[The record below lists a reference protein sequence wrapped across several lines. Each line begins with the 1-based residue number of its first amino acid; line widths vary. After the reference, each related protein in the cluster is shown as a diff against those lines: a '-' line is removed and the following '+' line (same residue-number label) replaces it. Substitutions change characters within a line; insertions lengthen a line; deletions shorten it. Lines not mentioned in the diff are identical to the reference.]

1 MPTVHVAKLAW
12 MIVVAVA
19 IGLLAVTWAALRD
32 TGSRTESL
40 GSERMLADTRH
51 GPVEYVTWGEGP
63 PVMAIHGAGGGFDQ
77 GRLLA
82 RTMGG
87 DGFRWLAVSRFGYLG
102 SKLPD
107 DPSTAA
113 QAEAFV
119 DLLDAQHIERVNILA
134 MSGGV
139 PPALKFAEMFPE
151 RTGRIVLLSSAP
163 FTPFGPDVEDRPVPT
178 WVYSAL
184 LGNDVFYWTLTKIAR
199 NTLADA
205 FDARAE
211 LRRELATPERNFVNA
226 LIDTFLP
233 ASGRT
238 AGVRNEAA
246 AVDPTASYDLESI
259 IAPVLVVHA
268 KDDRINPF
276 DIGAAIARRIDGAE
290 FIALETGGHLLL
302 GHHAEL
308 RGRVREFL
316 ESAPVDP

>member
-1 MPTVHVAKLAW
+1 MHVARLVW
-12 MIVVAVA
+12 TIVVAIA
-19 IGLLAVTWAALRD
+19 IAIALLAVTWGALRD
-32 TGSRTESL
+32 TGARTESL
-40 GSERMLADTRH
+40 ESDRMLADTRD
-51 GPVEYVTWGEGP
+51 GLVEYVTWGEGP

-119 DLLDAQHIERVNILA
+119 DLLDAQQIERVNILA

-139 PPALKFAEMFPE
+139 PPALKFAEMFPG
-151 RTGRIVLLSSAP
+151 RTGRMVLLASAP
-163 FTPFGPDVEDRPVPT
+163 FTPFGPDVEDRPVPA

-199 NTLADA
+199 NMLADA

-211 LRRELATPERNFVNA
+211 LRRELASSEQHFVNA

-238 AGVRNEAA
+238 AGIENEAA
-246 AVDPTASYDLESI
+246 AVDPGARYDLESI
-259 IAPVLVVHA
+259 VAPVLVVHA

-276 DIGAAIARRIDGAE
+276 DIGVAIAGRIDGAE
-290 FIALETGGHLLL
+290 FMALETGGHLLL

-308 RGRVREFL
+308 RGKVREFL
-316 ESAPVDP
+316 VSAPVDP